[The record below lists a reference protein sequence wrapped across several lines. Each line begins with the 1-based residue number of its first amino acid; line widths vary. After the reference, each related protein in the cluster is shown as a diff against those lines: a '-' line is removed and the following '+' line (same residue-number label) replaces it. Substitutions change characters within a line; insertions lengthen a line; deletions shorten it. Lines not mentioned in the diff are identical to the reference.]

1 MNPSNLVYQAHVNSD
16 RHTNMFAAL
25 IPTEQ
30 YKLTNQQL
38 YCAAS
43 MSVGTPS
50 PICIPHL
57 GTKLVRKPPEEDE
70 DDDEM
75 TPRGDAVDAFG
86 FNVSA
91 AHSRVALGKNERQ
104 VGTFRCTDDEA

>member
-91 AHSRVALGKNERQ
+91 AHSRVALGKNDTTS
-104 VGTFRCTDDEA
+104 GYISLH

>member
-1 MNPSNLVYQAHVNSD
+1 
-16 RHTNMFAAL
+16 MFAAL

-43 MSVGTPS
+43 MSVGTLN

-75 TPRGDAVDAFG
+75 TRRGDAVDAFG